1 MSTIV
6 RIISRRSLERVPKI
20 RRDKSS
26 LSGHTPIVQHLWLE
40 RQRIAEAA
48 TTPAVKDG
56 EVGWPAFTKKA
67 KASERNKSGVLVKTP
82 ADSSTSVRY
91 SFSSDAALVEQYEDF
106 TGHIRLSRVFEDLD
120 ALAGTIAFKHC
131 ADPESAEYQRNPLQ
145 IVTNSVDRVV
155 MSHRANLKDDMV
167 LSGVCAAGSHTL
179 GQSHH
184 CQSCA
189 PFIRSWCKSNTH
201 DSQTTE
207 RAGIDGFGR
216 TVQCQI

>member
-1 MSTIV
+1 MFRRV
-6 RIISRRSLERVPKI
+6 VSRRSLERVPKT

-26 LSGHTPIVQHLWLE
+26 LSGHTPIVQHLWE
-40 RQRIAEAA
+40 QRQRITDAA

-56 EVGWPAFTKKA
+56 QVEWHAFTKTTKA
-67 KASERNKSGVLVKTP
+67 LERNKSGVLVKSP

-167 LSGVCAAGSHTL
+167 LSGHCAALSHTL

-184 CQSCA
+184 CQPHA
-189 PFIRSWCKSNTH
+189 PFIRSW
-201 DSQTTE
+201 
-207 RAGIDGFGR
+207 
-216 TVQCQI
+216 